1 MYQDDLIEIMQSNRV
16 LLNLYNVNDIKGRVR
31 LRWKDKKE
39 EEVDEVENKGCFDDD
54 DGNVLVRSV
63 DHDVGTLANDLS
75 SSSSSSSLHRNKN
88 NETEYNSNVELMN
101 DIIKS

>member
-31 LRWKDKKE
+31 LRWKDNKE
-39 EEVDEVENKGCFDDD
+39 EEVDELENEECLD
-54 DGNVLVRSV
+54 DGNVLVRSA
-63 DHDVGTLANDLS
+63 DHDVGTLTNDL

-88 NETEYNSNVELMN
+88 NKTEYNSNVESIN

>member
-75 SSSSSSSLHRNKN
+75 SSSSSSLHRNKN

>member
-39 EEVDEVENKGCFDDD
+39 DEEGEVEVKNEERNDDV
-54 DGNVLVRSV
+54 NVLVRSA
-63 DHDVGTLANDLS
+63 DHDVGILTTSILSIPANDFSSSS

-88 NETEYNSNVELMN
+88 KTE
-101 DIIKS
+101 